1 MAYENYTKTS
11 QNFDL
16 TRRPIG
22 VEILLGCFA
31 TLGRPL
37 SELVV
42 LDAGCGT
49 GSYSL
54 ALLPH
59 IGRIEG
65 VDVNVAMFE
74 RARQKAAAH
83 RISPDRF
90 LLHEAR
96 IEQLP
101 FTAGHFDA
109 VMVNQVLHHLDDDAA
124 HGFPRHRASLKELAR
139 VMRPGGVLVINICST
154 AQLEDAWWY
163 RELFANAYQR
173 CEQRHIP
180 LSVLATLLAE
190 CGFTHRG
197 NIVPTDAVMQGD
209 SYWDGTGPL
218 RKEWRDGDSAFAL
231 ATEQELEQA
240 CSEIRRLEQAG
251 TLADYVAKQDVR
263 RQEIG
268 QVTFVH
274 ALRMPNARD
283 NI

>member
-54 ALLPH
+54 ELLPH

-74 RARQKAAAH
+74 RARRKAAAH

-101 FTAGHFDA
+101 FTEGHFDA
-109 VMVNQVLHHLDDDAA
+109 VMVNQVLHHLDDDGAD
-124 HGFPRHRASLKELAR
+124 GFPRHRAALNELAR
-139 VMRPGGVLVINICST
+139 VMRPDGVLVINICST
-154 AQLEDAWWY
+154 AQLDDGWWY

-173 CEQRHIP
+173 CKQRHIP
-180 LSVLATLLAE
+180 LPVLTTLFAE
-190 CGFTHRG
+190 CGFSHRG
-197 NIVPTDAVMQGD
+197 NIVSTDAVIQGD

-218 RKEWRDGDSAFAL
+218 KKEWRDGDSVFAL

-240 CSEIRRLEQAG
+240 CAQIRQLEQAG

-263 RQEIG
+263 RREIG

-274 ALRMPNARD
+274 AVRLPSDRD

>member
-1 MAYENYTKTS
+1 
-11 QNFDL
+11 L
-16 TRRPIG
+16 
-22 VEILLGCFA
+22 
-31 TLGRPL
+31 
-37 SELVV
+37 

-54 ALLPH
+54 QLLPH

-65 VDVNVAMFE
+65 VDVNVAMIE
-74 RARQKAAAH
+74 HTKRKAAAI
-83 RISPDRF
+83 RVSPDRL

-101 FTAGHFDA
+101 FADRYFDA
-109 VMVNQVLHHLDDDAA
+109 VMVNQVLHHLNDDVAN
-124 HGFPRHRASLKELAR
+124 GFPQHRAVLKEFAR

-154 AQLEDAWWY
+154 AQLDDGWWY
-163 RELFANAYQR
+163 RELFADAYQR
-173 CEQRHIP
+173 CKQRHIP
-180 LSVLATLLAE
+180 LSILATLLAE
-190 CGFTHRG
+190 CGFSHRG
-197 NIVPTDAVMQGD
+197 NIVPTDAVFQGD

-218 RKEWRDGDSAFAL
+218 KKEWRDGDSVFAL

-240 CSEIRRLEQAG
+240 CAQIRQLEQAG

-263 RQEIG
+263 RREIG

-274 ALRMPNARD
+274 AVRLPSDRD

>member
-54 ALLPH
+54 ELLPH

-74 RARQKAAAH
+74 RARRKAAAH

-101 FTAGHFDA
+101 FTEGHFDA
-109 VMVNQVLHHLDDDAA
+109 VMVNQVLHHLDDDGAD
-124 HGFPRHRASLKELAR
+124 GFPRHRAALNEFAR
-139 VMRPGGVLVINICST
+139 VMRPDGV
-154 AQLEDAWWY
+154 Y
-163 RELFANAYQR
+163 RAASEFG
-173 CEQRHIP
+173 CRHWA
-180 LSVLATLLAE
+180 S
-190 CGFTHRG
+190 
-197 NIVPTDAVMQGD
+197 
-209 SYWDGTGPL
+209 
-218 RKEWRDGDSAFAL
+218 
-231 ATEQELEQA
+231 ATEHLAIIAAGELE
-240 CSEIRRLEQAG
+240 CRIP
-251 TLADYVAKQDVR
+251 VR
-263 RQEIG
+263 IPGR
-268 QVTFVH
+268 T
-274 ALRMPNARD
+274 
-283 NI
+283 

>member
-1 MAYENYTKTS
+1 MTYEDYTKTS
-11 QNFDL
+11 QNFDR

-54 ALLPH
+54 ELLPH

-65 VDVNVAMFE
+65 VEVNVAMFE
-74 RARQKAAAH
+74 RARRKAAAH

-101 FTAGHFDA
+101 FTEGHFDA

-124 HGFPRHRASLKELAR
+124 NGFPRHRAALNELAR

-154 AQLEDAWWY
+154 AQLDDGWWY
-163 RELFANAYQR
+163 RELFADAYQR
-173 CEQRHIP
+173 CKQRHIP
-180 LSVLATLLAE
+180 LPILGTLLAE
-190 CGFTHRG
+190 CGLSHRG
-197 NIVPTDAVMQGD
+197 NIVPTDAVLQGN

-218 RKEWRDGDSAFAL
+218 RKEWRDGDSVFAL

-240 CSEIRRLEQAG
+240 CSQIRQLEQDG

-274 ALRMPNARD
+274 AVRLPSDRD